1 MPAIHQI
8 GPHYFVHKM
17 SYPNTKFPLSEK
29 GHTQEIEHPYRTGQ
43 SVVVRVPF
51 TRRALVIG
59 KWTGEKYEEDALTG
73 AIGLRE
79 LGPHVSS

>member
-1 MPAIHQI
+1 
-8 GPHYFVHKM
+8 M